1 MIFYKLLTVYQPGG
15 ANERSTM
22 LNFLVQPSSATSISE
37 AIQGVRQWA
46 QWRSRLR
53 ELRASEPDA
62 TLLIKGLDA
71 LSSALL
77 AKHPTVH
84 FRVASFREKL
94 GVDYSPT
101 SETAT
106 QLAEMLQAEFELL
119 LHSAGEQEVK
129 QDSDAKKR
137 ARLNKAQKGTGD
149 ETEEG
154 DKGKGKGKRYSG
166 DGERPFCWIY
176 GKTDAGC
183 KFGSRCKFRHDK
195 DSLERGRCFECGA
208 VGHLQPQCPYKDG
221 ASSNVDSNPE
231 RSRSKGNSPK
241 GGKGGKGAKWGNA
254 KKAEVA
260 EGGDETA
267 NAGLDKGSASPSS
280 PSTPNQ
286 VLAEALEVLKSMKLS
301 SAQSRKQMGALK
313 HVWVY
318 SNVVSGRS

>member
-1 MIFYKLLTVYQPGG
+1 M
-15 ANERSTM
+15 
-22 LNFLVQPSSATSISE
+22 
-37 AIQGVRQWA
+37 
-46 QWRSRLR
+46 
-53 ELRASEPDA
+53 
-62 TLLIKGLDA
+62 
-71 LSSALL
+71 
-77 AKHPTVH
+77 
-84 FRVASFREKL
+84 
-94 GVDYSPT
+94 DYSPT

-106 QLAEMLQAEFELL
+106 KLAEMLQAEFELL

-221 ASSNVDSNPE
+221 ASSNV
-231 RSRSKGNSPK
+231 PK
-241 GGKGGKGAKWGNA
+241 GERAAK
-254 KKAEVA
+254 V
-260 EGGDETA
+260 
-267 NAGLDKGSASPSS
+267 
-280 PSTPNQ
+280 
-286 VLAEALEVLKSMKLS
+286 
-301 SAQSRKQMGALK
+301 R
-313 HVWVY
+313 
-318 SNVVSGRS
+318 SGEMPKRQR